1 PQPQHP
7 ASRRVALCR
16 MDRKAAHLCRC
27 QSTIRT
33 ETPPI
38 PASAALIAGAFRLFS
53 DKEHM
58 PNTKT
63 GERKLQILQMLATML
78 EQPKGEKIT
87 TAALAARLE
96 VSEAALYRHFASKA
110 QMFEGLIEFIES
122 SIFGLINQITE
133 QQENGLVQAQA
144 ITGMLLSFAERNPG
158 MTRVMIG
165 DALVNEDERLQVRMN
180 QFIDRVE
187 MALRQ
192 ALRIAASQGQGSEE
206 QAAVRANMIT
216 CLVVGRWH
224 RFAKSGFKHV
234 PSEGASA
241 QITILLA

>member
-58 PNTKT
+58 ATTKS
-63 GERKLQILQMLATML
+63 GERKLQILQTLATML
-78 EQPKGEKIT
+78 EQPRGEKIT
-87 TAALAARLE
+87 TAALASRLE

-110 QMFEGLIEFIES
+110 QMFEGLIDFIES
-122 SIFGLINQITE
+122 TVFGLINQIAA
-133 QQENGLVQAQA
+133 QQENGLMQAQA
-144 ITGMLLSFAERNPG
+144 IASMLLGFAERNPG
-158 MTRVMIG
+158 MTRVIIG
-165 DALVNEDERLQVRMN
+165 DALVNEDERLQLRMN
-180 QFIDRVE
+180 QFMDRIE
-187 MALRQ
+187 LAIRQ
-192 ALRIAASQGQGSEE
+192 ALRTAVAQGH
-206 QAAVRANMIT
+206 
-216 CLVVGRWH
+216 L
-224 RFAKSGFKHV
+224 
-234 PSEGASA
+234 
-241 QITILLA
+241 